1 MNKKKS
7 QILEAA
13 KELFSAKGFND
24 TSVADIIALANVS
37 KGTFYNHFSSKNA
50 CMMAILQELHERTVS
65 ERKIIAHFNTP
76 TDIHTLEKELS
87 SQFTIIIESN
97 IRDMMLSSLTNQEEH
112 QEIHTMIKA
121 KSVSEL
127 HWLGKRL
134 IDIYGERAKNKAYDC
149 AVMIL
154 GSLHQLSIIRSIF
167 IAAKQNLEQDIKEIL
182 SMIEPIIFSNQA
194 SKPGLISEE
203 VLLKE
208 PLLNLSSDLSTY
220 DEMILDF
227 EVFYEEHNDKFN
239 EENEAY
245 TKILIDALK
254 SQSDNRFLIES
265 LAFSFIR
272 SFHKSE
278 VKLDA
283 FKVYQQMER
292 WLVDYLK

>member
-13 KELFSAKGFND
+13 KVLFSTKGFND

-65 ERKIIAHFNTP
+65 ERKIIAHFNIP
-76 TDIHTLEKELS
+76 TNIRTLEKELI

-97 IRDMMLSSLTNQEEH
+97 IREMMLSSLTSQEEH
-112 QEIHTMIKA
+112 QEIYAMIKA

-149 AVMIL
+149 SVMIL
-154 GSLHQLSIIRSIF
+154 GSLHQLSLIRSIF
-167 IAAKQNLEQDIKEIL
+167 LPSEQNLEQDVKQIL
-182 SMIEPIIFSNQA
+182 NMVEPIIFSNQA
-194 SKPGLISEE
+194 SEASLISEE

-208 PLLNLSSDLSTY
+208 PMLNFYNDLSTY
-220 DEMILDF
+220 DEVISDF
-227 EVFYEEHNDKFN
+227 EAFYEEYSEEFN
-239 EENEAY
+239 VENEAY
-245 TKILIDALK
+245 TKILLDALK
-254 SQSDNRFLIES
+254 TQPDNHFLIES

-272 SFHKSE
+272 CFHTSNIKVE
-278 VKLDA
+278 A
-283 FKVYQQMER
+283 FRVYQQLEK
-292 WLVDYLK
+292 WLVT